1 MNYSLILWLLPWHTP
16 QVELPF
22 PVPAGEEQK
31 VLRALEKD
39 RQEQDKKKEKKPC
52 K

>member
-1 MNYSLILWLLPWHTP
+1 MNYSLVLWLLPWYTP
-16 QVELPF
+16 PAQLPF

-31 VLRALEKD
+31 VLRELEKD
-39 RQEQDKKKEKKPC
+39 RQAPKKEKKPC